1 MADDDTLPRGR
12 EEIGQGGGRRSRS
25 RSQIQGFEVSL
36 VQFATVMKDA
46 FKDAIQESGGFQQER
61 LPEDEDYDNPFL
73 KPPFLEGVE
82 EPEVEEPE
90 EPEKQFQESKNTS
103 LEYYYDPG
111 WKTKTKQELINEFDR
126 IGSTYIEY
134 ADEDTRDL
142 IKRLD
147 LIKKI
152 QAQNRAM
159 AGYVKGEQKVGAGF
173 TPTSMF
179 SSEKITAVANNGS
192 PIGKVISFT
201 NGIDQIT
208 IKADGNGG
216 YFGVQGQQRYGPRP
230 YKEIER
236 WAYLGGFQSSDMKLL
251 KNFAELQRNPEKLK
265 PVVFRA
271 RKL

>member
-1 MADDDTLPRGR
+1 MEDDDTIPTRRDEGVA
-12 EEIGQGGGRRSRS
+12 QGAPRRSRS

-36 VQFATVMKDA
+36 DQFANVMKDA
-46 FKDAIQESGGFQQER
+46 FKGAIQESGGLTER
-61 LPEDEDYDNPFL
+61 LPEDEDFDNPFL
-73 KPPFLEGVE
+73 KRPFLEEGEPDVE
-82 EPEVEEPE
+82 EPEQNFKE
-90 EPEKQFQESKNTS
+90 ESKKMS
-103 LEYYYDPG
+103 LEYYYDPT
-111 WKTKTKQELINEFDR
+111 WRSKTKQELINEFDR

-134 ADEDTRDL
+134 ADEDTKDL

-147 LIKKI
+147 LIRKL

-159 AGYVKGEQKVGAGF
+159 ASYVKGEQKIGSGF
-173 TPTSMF
+173 SPTSMF

-201 NGIDQIT
+201 NKIDQIT

-216 YFGVQGQQRYGPRP
+216 YYGVQGQQRYGPRT

-236 WAYLGGFQSSDMKLL
+236 WAYLGGFQASEMKVL
-251 KNFAELQRNPEKLK
+251 KNIAEIQRDPSKLK
-265 PVVFRA
+265 PFVFRA

>member
-1 MADDDTLPRGR
+1 MESDDIPRR
-12 EEIGQGGGRRSRS
+12 EEEIEEGESSRGGRRPRS
-25 RSQIQGFEVSL
+25 RSQIQGLEVTL
-36 VQFATVMKDA
+36 DQFANVMKGA
-46 FKDAIQESGGFQQER
+46 FKDAIKESGGFPER
-61 LPEDEDYDNPFL
+61 LPEDEDFDNPFL
-73 KPPFLEGVE
+73 KRPFLEEGEPDIE
-82 EPEVEEPE
+82 EPEQKFKE
-90 EPEKQFQESKNTS
+90 ESKK

-111 WKTKTKQELINEFDR
+111 WRLKTKQELINEFDR

-134 ADEDTRDL
+134 ADEDTKDL

-147 LIKKI
+147 LIRKL

-159 AGYVKGEQKVGAGF
+159 ASYVKGEQKIGAGF

-201 NGIDQIT
+201 NGIEQIT

-216 YFGVQGQQRYGPRP
+216 YYGVQGQQRYGPKT

-236 WAYLGGFQSSDMKLL
+236 WAYLGGFQSSQMKIL
-251 KNFAELQRNPEKLK
+251 KNISELQRNPEKLTN
-265 PVVFRA
+265 VVFRA

>member
-1 MADDDTLPRGR
+1 MESDDIPRR
-12 EEIGQGGGRRSRS
+12 EEEIEEGESSRGGPRSR
-25 RSQIQGFEVSL
+25 RQVQGFEVSL
-36 VQFATVMKDA
+36 DKFAIVMKDA
-46 FKDAIQESGGFQQER
+46 FKNAIQESGGLQQER
-61 LPEDEDYDNPFL
+61 LPEDEDFDNPFL
-73 KPPFLEGVE
+73 KSPFLERGEIEEE
-82 EPEVEEPE
+82 EPEREI
-90 EPEKQFQESKNTS
+90 QESKKTS

-111 WKTKTKQELINEFDR
+111 WRTKTKQELINEFDR

-134 ADEDTRDL
+134 ADEDTKDL

-179 SSEKITAVANNGS
+179 SSEKITSVANNGS
-192 PIGKVISFT
+192 PTGKVISFT
-201 NGIDQIT
+201 NGIDQIS

-216 YFGVQGQQRYGPRP
+216 YYGVQAGQKYGPRT

-236 WAYLGGFQSSDMKLL
+236 WAYLGGFQSSQLKLL
-251 KNFAELQRNPEKLK
+251 KNVADLQRDPDKLK
-265 PVVFRA
+265 VVVFRA

>member
-12 EEIGQGGGRRSRS
+12 EEETQGGGRRSRS

-36 VQFATVMKDA
+36 LQFATVMKDA
-46 FKDAIQESGGFQQER
+46 FKDAIKESRGFQQER
-61 LPEDEDYDNPFL
+61 LPEDEDFDNQ
-73 KPPFLEGVE
+73 FLEGGE
-82 EPEVEEPE
+82 EPEVEET
-90 EPEKQFQESKNTS
+90 EKQFQESKKTS

-111 WKTKTKQELINEFDR
+111 WSKKTKQELINEFDR

-134 ADEDTRDL
+134 ADEDTKDL

-208 IKADGNGG
+208 IKADSNGG
-216 YFGVQGQQRYGPRP
+216 YYGVQAGQKYGPRT

-236 WAYLGGFQSSDMKLL
+236 WAYLGGFQSSEMKLL

>member
-1 MADDDTLPRGR
+1 MSDDVTLPRER
-12 EEIGQGGGRRSRS
+12 EEATQEGGRSSRS

-36 VQFATVMKDA
+36 DQFATVMKDA
-46 FKDAIQESGGFQQER
+46 FKNAIKESGGFQQER
-61 LPEDEDYDNPFL
+61 LTEDEGFDNPFL
-73 KPPFLEGVE
+73 KPPFLEGGE
-82 EPEVEEPE
+82 EPEVEET
-90 EPEKQFQESKNTS
+90 EKQFQESKKTS

-111 WKTKTKQELINEFDR
+111 WSTKTKQELINEFDR

-134 ADEDTRDL
+134 ADEDTKDL

-236 WAYLGGFQSSDMKLL
+236 WAYLGGFQSSEMKLL